1 VTSGGRNG
9 RAARGAGVV
18 WLPSLLAL
26 LAPLW
31 LAPAAPAAAQTAAG
45 PQAPAASAGAE
56 ASQEEDEGPEGFVLP
71 PQTQV
76 TPPLTVMG
84 YIDVGFA
91 DAEGNGTSYPAEDTR
106 LPADYGVDTFA
117 PAVNSRGDVAN
128 ADSGEL
134 FNNGFLPRSMDIG
147 GKPSFILNTVNFDL
161 RYLAPVAPIMAFTRV
176 QLLPRFAGGQGNQ
189 TSVYLEQAF
198 GRVTPI
204 TGKEFFISAG
214 KFDSVFG
221 IEYLDNQANFRTG
234 ITPSLLARYTTGTS
248 LGVKMFFRQQI
259 APLWSALSLNAA
271 ATNSG
276 NFVEALQPPDASLT
290 GVPVV
295 SARLGYELNLPMLQ
309 VKLGASGLTGPRN
322 DQRDADSHQRMWGG
336 DARLYLFGLSLAFEY
351 TDVEEDLG
359 SLDKQTGA
367 GAFPVASEFRARGFW
382 TQGAYSYHAALGAL
396 TAVTLYG
403 RYERRRAA
411 FTGFR
416 PIEVAR
422 VTAGLRIDL
431 WDSLV
436 LKAEVLFNEERKGA
450 PEVDNDV
457 LTSSVVY
464 SW

>member
-1 VTSGGRNG
+1 MMARWPL
-9 RAARGAGVV
+9 AALG
-18 WLPSLLAL
+18 LLL
-26 LAPLW
+26 
-31 LAPAAPAAAQTAAG
+31 AAPAAAQA
-45 PQAPAASAGAE
+45 PPPAAQTATAGGPD
-56 ASQEEDEGPEGFVLP
+56 EEDEGPEGFVLP
-71 PQTQV
+71 AQTQV
-76 TPPLTVMG
+76 TPPLAVMG

-91 DAEGNGTSYPAEDTR
+91 DAEGNGTSNPADDTR

-128 ADSGEL
+128 ADAGGL
-134 FNNGFLPRSMDIG
+134 FTNGFLPRSMDIG
-147 GKPSFILNTVNFDL
+147 GKPSFMLNTVNFDL

-176 QLLPRFAGGQGNQ
+176 QLLPRFSGGNGNQ

-198 GRVTPI
+198 ARVTPI
-204 TGKEFFISAG
+204 TGTELFVSVG

-221 IEYLDNQANFRTG
+221 IEYLENQANFRTG

-248 LGVKMFFRQQI
+248 LGVKAFFRQQI
-259 APLWSALSLNAA
+259 GPLWSALSLNTA

-309 VKLGASGLTGPRN
+309 VKLGGSGLTGPRN
-322 DQRDADSHQRMWGG
+322 DQHDAKSHQRMWGG
-336 DARLYLFGLSLAFEY
+336 DARLYAFGLSLAFEY

-359 SLDKQTGA
+359 SLDKETGA
-367 GAFPVASEFRARGFW
+367 GAVPVASEFRARGFW
-382 TQGAYSYHAALGAL
+382 VQGAYSYRAGLGAL

-403 RYERRRAA
+403 RYERRRAE
-411 FTGFR
+411 FSGFR
-416 PIEVAR
+416 PIQVAR
-422 VTAGLRIDL
+422 VTTGLRIDL
-431 WDSLV
+431 WDALV
-436 LKAEVLFNEERKGA
+436 LKAEVLFNEERRGA